1 MTHILKQPLI
11 ITSAFIINILLFLL
25 VQQMV
30 TNKHSVLRNI
40 ERINMVDF
48 IRIQQK
54 PISPEDKLKKI
65 KPDEPLPP
73 EKSPPPPKLAQ
84 PCIPKP
90 SQTSINI
97 PAPDIS
103 LSSSV
108 KGIPY
113 LGDFLKTLTKH
124 ATVAPAT
131 PEFAT
136 DVVPTV
142 KTKPVYPP
150 RALRAGIEGVV
161 TVEFIITT
169 DGSVK
174 DPVIIKADPPDIFDL
189 AVLQAIKKWKFNPET
204 DDGKPVEKRARQDI
218 RFTLQK

>member
-1 MTHILKQPLI
+1 MTNTLKQPLV
-11 ITSAFIINILLFLL
+11 ITCAFIINILLFLL

-30 TNKHSVLRNI
+30 ANKHSIFRNI

-48 IRIQQK
+48 IRLQQK
-54 PISPEDKLKKI
+54 PVSPEDKLKKL
-65 KPDEPLPP
+65 KPDEPPPP
-73 EKSPPPPKLAQ
+73 EESPPPPKLAQ
-84 PCIPKP
+84 PDIPEP
-90 SQTSINI
+90 SQTMIDL
-97 PAPDIS
+97 PAPDIN
-103 LSSSV
+103 LPSSV
-108 KGIPY
+108 KGVPY

-124 ATVAPAT
+124 ATVAPAIL
-131 PEFAT
+131 EFDT

-142 KTKPVYPP
+142 KIKPVYPP

-174 DPVIIKADPPDIFDL
+174 DPVIIKADPPDMFDL

-204 DDGKPVEKRARQDI
+204 DNGKPVEKRARQDI